1 MSEQNNYWIALKHK
15 RREAEEWESWR
26 NSDYWWETADNWQDA
41 IQECLA
47 DIAPAAEYT
56 VVAET
61 PSEDGKSGIIEI
73 QFGPTNVCAG
83 MKIKATP
90 QTTDRSPS

>member
-1 MSEQNNYWIALKHK
+1 MSEQNNYRIALKHK
-15 RREAEEWESWR
+15 RREAEEWAGWR
-26 NSDYWWETADNWQDA
+26 NSVRLLTSADNWQDA
-41 IQECLA
+41 IQECLD
-47 DIAPAAEYT
+47 DIAPAVEYT
-56 VVAET
+56 VVSEN

-90 QTTDRSPS
+90 QKTDRSPG